1 MIRINRK
8 TSFHRTARKG
18 FSLMELMIVIIIL
31 GLLAALVMPNLI
43 GKSEQAK
50 QGLVCIQMENIRNA
64 LDSFKLDNGT
74 YPDTE
79 QGLDA
84 LIKNPDPERYVNYAP
99 GGYFKNAVLPKDPW
113 KHHYIYTKDDNGIN
127 LISLGADGREGG
139 KDENK
144 DITYADCVKKQ

>member
-1 MIRINRK
+1 MTPK
-8 TSFHRTARKG
+8 HSALTAPTAFRRG

-64 LDSFKLDNGT
+64 LDSFKLDNGI

-79 QGLDA
+79 QGLEA
-84 LIKNPDPERYVNYAP
+84 LIENPDPERYTNYAP
-99 GGYFKNAVLPKDPW
+99 GGYFKNPVLPKDPW
-113 KHHYIYTKDDNGIN
+113 KNHYIYTHDQEGTN
-127 LISLGADGREGG
+127 LISLGADGKEGG
-139 KDENK
+139 SDEGK
-144 DITYADCVKKQ
+144 DITYADCVKK

>member
-1 MIRINRK
+1 MT
-8 TSFHRTARKG
+8 TSSLPLRSPGRRG

-31 GLLAALVMPNLI
+31 GLLAALVLPNLI

-50 QGLVCIQMENIRNA
+50 QNLVCIQMENIRNA
-64 LDSFKLDNGT
+64 LDSFKLDNGS

-84 LIKNPDPERYVNYAP
+84 LIQNPDAERYINYAP
-99 GGYFKNAVLPKDPW
+99 GGYFKNPVLPKDPW
-113 KHHYIYTKDDNGIN
+113 KHHFIFTNDENNGMN

-139 KDENK
+139 TDEKK
-144 DITYADCVKKQ
+144 DITYAECVKK

>member
-1 MIRINRK
+1 MTLKHAVSSQRAAMRN
-8 TSFHRTARKG
+8 G

-64 LDSFKLDNGT
+64 LDSFKLDNGI

-79 QGLDA
+79 QGLEA
-84 LIKNPDPERYVNYAP
+84 LIQNPDPERFTNYAP
-99 GGYFKNAVLPKDPW
+99 GGYFKNPVLPKDPW
-113 KHHYIYTKDDNGIN
+113 QHYYIYTNDEEGTN
-127 LISLGADGREGG
+127 LISLGADGKEGG
-139 KDENK
+139 ADEGR
-144 DITYADCVKKQ
+144 DVTYADCVKK

>member
-1 MIRINRK
+1 
-8 TSFHRTARKG
+8 
-18 FSLMELMIVIIIL
+18 MELMIVIIIL

-64 LDSFKLDNGT
+64 LDSFKLDNGS

-84 LIKNPDPERYVNYAP
+84 LIKNPDSERYVNFAN

-113 KHHYIYTKDDNGIN
+113 KHHFIYTKDDSGIN
-127 LISLGADGREGG
+127 LISLGADGKEGG

-144 DITYADCVKKQ
+144 DITYADCAKK